1 MIYNDK
7 EYLPLE
13 EAVQELVRLVEGHY
27 SVDRV
32 IADFGITM
40 VNQPV
45 PDPSYLDGVK
55 GTQWGEAYP
64 VGYRSPYDIYIW
76 TRPTAD
82 TTNVADGTWF
92 NVGPLA
98 IPGPQGPKGE
108 QGEQGDRGHSTRWY
122 FGDSVTEVASP
133 MPGDVFMNRD
143 GVLFMYDEI
152 QGWGLPIISIR
163 GPQGPQGA
171 QGRQGPQGPQG
182 PQGQRGPIGESLP
195 AIVLLG
201 KLTSVDLLP
210 TPSASYVGRGYIVTT
225 GDINMIYTV
234 FEDESQSGQYSWS
247 IAGTLSGFSIITAG
261 GAVVPQFD
269 ADTKLDKVAS
279 NASGISQAYVV
290 DTAGNQVM
298 IGINPHATDW
308 TIARRYDGGRLRVAT
323 PVADNDSTTKAYVD
337 NNFVQKIP
345 PLENGAWGIYTCKD
359 DGSAVLLSATTGTG
373 GSIPLRGAGGVI
385 GVGTPTANEHAATKK
400 YVDDLIANNSPKL
413 YRHSCIFSAFGN
425 FEGSTEEMRFA
436 FEFICSNPKSLGF
449 YDNFRQNELINMVA
463 GSNANS
469 ATIFVNGEFVGQTL
483 GLVTFE
489 RGDFGATIY
498 NIEGFSNYFAFEET
512 SITDYTSPIL

>member
-1 MIYNDK
+1 MIYNGK

-108 QGEQGDRGHSTRWY
+108 QGEQGERGHSTRWY

-143 GVLFMYDEI
+143 GVLFMYEEV

-182 PQGQRGPIGESLP
+182 TQGPRGPIGESLP

-225 GDINMIYTV
+225 NDINVIYTV
-234 FEDESQSGQYSWS
+234 FEEESQTGQYSWK

-261 GAVVPQFD
+261 GAVVSQFD
-269 ADTKLDKVAS
+269 ADTKLDKVS
-279 NASGISQAYVV
+279 KNVSGITQAYAI
-290 DTAGNQVM
+290 DTDGNQIM
-298 IGINPHATDW
+298 IGINSKATEY
-308 TIARRYDGGRLRVAT
+308 TIARRYDGGRLHVAP
-323 PVADNDSTTKAYVD
+323 PVD
-337 NNFVQKIP
+337 
-345 PLENGAWGIYTCKD
+345 ED
-359 DGSAVLLSATTGTG
+359 DAT
-373 GSIPLRGAGGVI
+373 SR
-385 GVGTPTANEHAATKK
+385 K
-400 YVDDLIANNSPKL
+400 YVDDGLAKKITIDMTKSKYPQAYLKSINGGVIMKDIIHSIYSPETWMDAVYDMAQRDDYGALRGPSPVANDQYTPKQYVEANFTPKL
-413 YRHSCIFSAFGN
+413 YRHLCRLQAYGEHEGTTETLYCT
-425 FEGSTEEMRFA
+425 FEY
-436 FEFICSNPKSLGF
+436 ICSKPDPVGTRGV
-449 YDNFRQNELINMVA
+449 YDATELINSIA
-463 GSNANS
+463 GTGVNDV
-469 ATIFVNGEFVGQTL
+469 TVVVNGTFLGDNLTLIEFSRNASSTPQ
-483 GLVTFE
+483 
-489 RGDFGATIY
+489 
-498 NIEGFSNYFAFEET
+498 
-512 SITDYTSPIL
+512 P